1 MAPEYDL
8 TTLDGLLAAV
18 AAFHEEQ
25 KRRLPPVT
33 LSGGSAPTA
42 TGPDDGELVGEFTG
56 TYCTRCG
63 GSRRMRL
70 HARND
75 RCGNLAPSELEQTRI
90 TLEEI
95 APGKDPLSFSI
106 GVVPPVFSAECL
118 QCRSTIALIVA
129 AGPPAEVIVIGGR
142 SAGLSTPHTPAAVAF
157 YLEQAY
163 RSRTAGAYTAA
174 TAMYRAALEQF
185 LRDQGYSSGTLAARI
200 GAAVAAAPSWVQQL
214 DPELMHALRTV
225 GNWAV
230 HLPGGDLASQ
240 AKLDQQLAQDAEHLL
255 MDVLD
260 EVYELPAR
268 RAERRARM
276 LQARGRGGGQADS
289 TAR

>member
-8 TTLDGLLAAV
+8 TTLHGLLAAV
-18 AAFHEEQ
+18 AAYEEEQ
-25 KRRLPPVT
+25 EGRAPVT
-33 LSGGSAPTA
+33 LASGSARPA
-42 TGPDDGELVGEFTG
+42 ARPGAGDLVGEFSG

-70 HARND
+70 HARDD
-75 RCGNLAPSELEQTRI
+75 RCAQVAPSQLERTRK
-90 TLEEI
+90 TLEEL
-95 APGKDPLSFSI
+95 APGRDPLAFSI

-118 QCRSTIALIVA
+118 QCRNTISLIVA

-142 SAGLSTPHTPAAVAF
+142 SAGLGTPHAPAAVAF

-163 RSRTAGAYTAA
+163 RARTAGAYTAA

-185 LRDQGYSSGTLAARI
+185 LHDQGYSSGTLAARI

-214 DPELMHALRTV
+214 DQELMHALRTI

-240 AKLDQQLAQDAEHLL
+240 AKIDRQLAQDAEHLL

-276 LQARGRGGGQADS
+276 LQAREGGPSLD
-289 TAR
+289 